1 LFAHLYIFIIFLS
14 QLIREKSG
22 KVGQNGWNRCNYW
35 VSAGPVLKIK
45 VGQNPK
51 KVGQNLFRPDKYQAS
66 PKQKW
71 AKPIFVLTK
80 VGQKK
85 EPLLSSSLSS
95 KYKSY

>member
-51 KVGQNLFRPDKYQAS
+51 KVGQNIFFVRHNLTQSCRA
-66 PKQKW
+66 QK
-71 AKPIFVLTK
+71 K
-80 VGQKK
+80 VGQTHFSTTQSGPK
-85 EPLLSSSLSS
+85 ERAFVKLFS
-95 KYKSY
+95 